1 MNVQCVN
8 PVPIWRLVGSVCAAT
23 FAIYA
28 QTASAVSYTKSGSD
42 MRSYVSNSTPL
53 LGCKSTSG
61 YMYWTPVTVRAP
73 SWTGVRV
80 TVTNYLWQWDGQSWK
95 QYPMA
100 VATPKPN
107 GVVLAPGEPY
117 AFGPMYQKTA
127 NGYYYYAS
135 VRIDFYS
142 YTWTPIGTVL
152 ITPNTAEDWD
162 ATWQPYSDGNGKTY
176 CYK

>member
-1 MNVQCVN
+1 MKAL
-8 PVPIWRLVGSVCAAT
+8 RTLGMSALAVCATT
-23 FAIYA
+23 FAVYA
-28 QTASAVSYTKSGSD
+28 QTASAVSYTASGLD
-42 MRSYVSNSTPL
+42 MRAYVSNSTPL
-53 LGCKSTSG
+53 LGCSATSG
-61 YMYWTPVTVRAP
+61 YIHWTPVSVRAP

-80 TVTNYLWQWDGQSWK
+80 TVTNYLLKAVPGYAWE

-107 GVVLAPGEPY
+107 GVVLAPGQPY

-127 NGYYYYAS
+127 NGLYYYAY

-142 YTWTPIGTVL
+142 YTWTPMGTVL
-152 ITPNTAEDWD
+152 ITPSTVEDW
-162 ATWQPYSDGNGKTY
+162 ASTWQPYSDGNGKTY